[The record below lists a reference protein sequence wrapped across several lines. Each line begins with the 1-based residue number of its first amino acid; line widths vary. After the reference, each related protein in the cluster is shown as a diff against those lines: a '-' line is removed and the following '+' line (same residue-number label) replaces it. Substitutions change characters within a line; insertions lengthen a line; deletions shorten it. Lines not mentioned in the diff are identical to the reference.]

1 MTFGLK
7 IILSL
12 PLSLKRKYVSKQD
25 SKGSSGNK
33 VCPSALCCEN
43 KMDSVTRVPGDWG
56 VKSGTS
62 RDWESE
68 KSWGVGKDL
77 TQDIVCLIPGSTQ
90 TFSGYSCGSLEL
102 SDCIVSYVGHSLT
115 NYVFI

>member
-33 VCPSALCCEN
+33 VCPSAFCCEN
-43 KMDSVTRVPGDWG
+43 KMDSVTRVPGIEELR
-56 VKSGTS
+56 VAPAGTE
-62 RDWESE
+62 RVRKFGGWE
-68 KSWGVGKDL
+68 KTL
-77 TQDIVCLIPGSTQ
+77 LRTLCA
-90 TFSGYSCGSLEL
+90 
-102 SDCIVSYVGHSLT
+102 
-115 NYVFI
+115 